1 MKVAEG
7 KGKSIDDF
15 EINELTVSFD
25 QELSPEYRFPPE
37 YDIDEGGKYSD
48 MLGPCARKSAL
59 MLEKE
64 VVHKIRCNNKTGG
77 GGGAPPKYRWGCSVA
92 TTSVIILVPRSNSGS
107 SSASDRSRGV
117 LAAGAGP
124 ASEFF
129 KERTSKKRVQDQEAT
144 TTSTA
149 ASAASMDS
157 DTEELDKPRGAS
169 RRARQKQRGDD
180 GVAVSTATGSHESL
194 VVANTPEVYD
204 LVSTDESVDI
214 DGMSTD
220 DTDW

>member
-1 MKVAEG
+1 M
-7 KGKSIDDF
+7 
-15 EINELTVSFD
+15 
-25 QELSPEYRFPPE
+25 P
-37 YDIDEGGKYSD
+37 
-48 MLGPCARKSAL
+48 
-59 MLEKE
+59 
-64 VVHKIRCNNKTGG
+64 H
-77 GGGAPPKYRWGCSVA
+77 
-92 TTSVIILVPRSNSGS
+92 SNSGS
-107 SSASDRSRGV
+107 SSASDGNPRV

-129 KERTSKKRVQDQEAT
+129 KDSKSKKRVQDQEAT

-149 ASAASMDS
+149 ASAASMNS
-157 DTEELDKPRGAS
+157 DTEEPDEPRVAS

-180 GVAVSTATGSHESL
+180 GVGISTATGSHESR

-214 DGMSTD
+214 DEMSTD